1 VVLSH
6 QTSRA
11 QATRWQGIAKRQVAE
26 AAHWPDRATVIFRID
41 TAAIVRLNKARVGP
55 WINHLRAK

>member
-11 QATRWQGIAKRQVAE
+11 QASRWQGIAKRQVAE

-41 TAAIVRLNKARVGP
+41 TVSIVRLNETGVGHL
-55 WINHLRAK
+55 INRPRET